1 MKEDFIVFEYQ
12 YGKLHNIALG
22 GKTHRTHMTPK
33 THTLQCIPKCFRNQR
48 HNRKSHFEVLHTRL
62 YTVDIQYLQYCL
74 LRMFYIRLGRF
85 GTPCIIQL
93 FLGTPLIDIHEKLH
107 SSSQNSKTRAG
118 AGLDDI
124 NMDQSETRHIR
135 SGFWLVHI
143 YIFKA
148 SSGPG
153 LWVLWW
159 TMQLFINVYQI
170 STQK

>member
-1 MKEDFIVFEYQ
+1 MKNSIPVGYFCNLPFYNECEWLLEINYCFLGMFVLGI
-12 YGKLHNIALG
+12 IAFWG
-22 GKTHRTHMTPK
+22 RFVM
-33 THTLQCIPKCFRNQR
+33 
-48 HNRKSHFEVLHTRL
+48 
-62 YTVDIQYLQYCL
+62 
-74 LRMFYIRLGRF
+74 IRLGRF